1 MLAPSKTF
9 SRSSRPVGTR
19 ANLRASSGDGA
30 AFGAMVGIGETFFA
44 AFALSVGLGEVAS
57 GLVASLPLLA
67 GGLLQLISPRAVL
80 LVGSE
85 KRWVVGCAAL
95 QSLTFIPLVVAA
107 AYGSISLGALLL
119 IASLYWACGLASG
132 PAWNT
137 WMQSVVPSRLR
148 ANYFASRTRASQL
161 TTFVSFVAGGL
172 VLEWARGSG
181 SELVAFALLF
191 GGAAAFRML
200 SVVYLTRHHS
210 LIDPHRRDG
219 QTRWR
224 GGEAAGLTAELDAS
238 LASIDD
244 IAPLGRRLLAYLVVM
259 QGMVQIAGPYFA
271 PFMLEKLQY
280 SYGHFVALLAV
291 AFAAKAIA
299 FPIWAS
305 LARRRSAGWLLWVG
319 GCGIIP
325 GSILWVVSQNF
336 FWLIGVQIVSGAL
349 WAAYELGFFLLFFE
363 MLPIRQRTRMLT
375 LYNFANT
382 LAWCGGSLVGAGIL
396 AYCGASH
403 GAYMLLFAL
412 SSLGRGAAVVLLIRA
427 VPLRTPLW
435 APVPLRSTVRTFSIR
450 VLGLRANGGGVDIP
464 ILPGPPAPAAAERF
478 AAGASTAADAPRLPG
493 AFSADGLEG
502 ADGFEGCAA
511 QAA

>member
-1 MLAPSKTF
+1 M
-9 SRSSRPVGTR
+9 VGT
-19 ANLRASSGDGA
+19 
-30 AFGAMVGIGETFFA
+30 GETFFA
-44 AFALSVGLGEVAS
+44 AFALSIGLGEVAA

-119 IASLYWACGLASG
+119 VASLYWACGLASG

-137 WMQSVVPSRLR
+137 WMQSVVPSRVR
-148 ANYFASRTRASQL
+148 ANYFASRTRTSQL
-161 TTFVSFVAGGL
+161 TTFVSFVAGGM
-172 VLEWARGSG
+172 VLEWARGTG
-181 SELVAFALLF
+181 SELFAFALLF
-191 GGAAAFRML
+191 CGAAAFRML
-200 SVVYLTRHHS
+200 SVAYLTQHHS
-210 LIDPHRRDG
+210 LIDPHRQGR
-219 QTRWR
+219 QPRR
-224 GGEAAGLTAELDAS
+224 QRGEAAALTIDPAAGAAS
-238 LASIDD
+238 LDSTDG

-259 QGMVQIAGPYFA
+259 QGMVQISGPYFA

-325 GSILWVVSQNF
+325 GSILWVISQNF
-336 FWLIGVQIVSGAL
+336 LWLVGVQIVSGAL

-363 MLPIRQRTRMLT
+363 MLPIRQRTKMLT

-382 LAWCGGSLVGAGIL
+382 LAWCGGSLIGAGIL
-396 AYCGASH
+396 AYSGASH

-427 VPLRTPLW
+427 VPLRTPVLR
-435 APVPLRSTVRTFSIR
+435 AVPLRVTVRTLGVR

-464 ILPGPPAPAAAERF
+464 IVQGVSAPAPADQFAAETS
-478 AAGASTAADAPRLPG
+478 AAADSPRLAGVFPT
-493 AFSADGLEG
+493 DGLEG